1 MAGIIVEPIQSEG
14 GDRAA
19 SFGFYEHLRNL
30 ALEENVFYIV
40 DEVQTGGG
48 ISGKWWAHEH
58 WNLSTPPDVVTF
70 AKKMSAAGFYY
81 GDNLANNWGPVVF
94 NTWVGDPARL
104 IILDSIL
111 KTVEDENLCENAKT
125 VGDFLKTELEVCHY
139 NISFELLSSNYF
151 PRKWQTKRASFQ
163 MLEVLGQF

>member
-1 MAGIIVEPIQSEG
+1 MILLLNIGKPVAGIIVEPIQSEG

-139 NISFELLSSNYF
+139 HINFD
-151 PRKWQTKRASFQ
+151 RDC
-163 MLEVLGQF
+163 